1 MEKGKLPVSF
11 KLSLLLFF
19 ISVQCLLAA
28 LYLKE
33 RENYSK
39 LESQL
44 TGEPE
49 AAEAALK
56 TAEQARRP
64 DNTDAPI
71 QEAALDTQAS
81 SETLLAGAVQKKDG
95 TLWFDKQNSSY
106 VVTIGR
112 KNGINEG
119 DTLKIYDSTEA
130 MGDARVVRSM
140 EKISI
145 VEISDTDRQ
154 KLTKAYYKVT
164 TQ

>member
-1 MEKGKLPVSF
+1 MEKRKLPVSF

-33 RENYSK
+33 RETYSK

-49 AAEAALK
+49 AAKSAIQA
-56 TAEQARRP
+56 AEQTTTP
-64 DNTDAPI
+64 DNTGAPI
-71 QEAALDTQAS
+71 EEATLDTQAS
-81 SETLLAGAVQKKDG
+81 PETLPAGAVQKKDG

-119 DTLKIYDSTEA
+119 DTLKIYDSDEVI
-130 MGDARVVRSM
+130 GDARVVRSM

-145 VEISDTDRQ
+145 VEINDIDRQ

-164 TQ
+164 P